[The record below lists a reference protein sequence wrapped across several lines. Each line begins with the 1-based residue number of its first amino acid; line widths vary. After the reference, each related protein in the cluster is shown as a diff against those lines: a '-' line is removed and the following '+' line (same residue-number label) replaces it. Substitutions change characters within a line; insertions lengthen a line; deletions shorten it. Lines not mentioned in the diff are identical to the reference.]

1 MERGTSPLLVDL
13 YELTM
18 AQAYLD
24 AGLQDS
30 RATFSLFF
38 RSLPAGWGY
47 VLAAGLDDVLRY
59 LEDFRFSRE
68 DLDYLERT
76 GRFAPTLLSYL
87 ESLRFTG
94 DVRAMREGTP
104 F

>member
-24 AGLQDS
+24 AGLTGS

-38 RSLPAGWGY
+38 RSLPPGWGY
-47 VLAAGLDDVLRY
+47 LLAAGLDDVL
-59 LEDFRFSRE
+59 
-68 DLDYLERT
+68 DYLEQLSFSADDLGYLEET
-76 GRFAPTLLSYL
+76 GHFSPALLAYLEGLRFA
-87 ESLRFTG
+87 G
-94 DVRAMREGTP
+94 DVRAMRE
-104 F
+104 